1 MYYCRTEKHFFV
13 NLKTG
18 ELDMKT
24 FPTAVLV
31 LNLLLSGL
39 IFTAGCQQQAS
50 DCTSENKLLRQT
62 IEEQKKKMEEQEAEI
77 ERLEQVEQ
85 NYALVVIKIVSE
97 MDNAKE
103 ELAEAKK
110 EIKKLKKTALRQKEN
125 QQVEDDN
132 TSNTPP

>member
-1 MYYCRTEKHFFV
+1 
-13 NLKTG
+13 
-18 ELDMKT
+18 MKT
-24 FPTAVLV
+24 FPTIVLV
-31 LNLLLSGL
+31 LTLLLSGL
-39 IFTAGCQQQAS
+39 IFTPGCQQQAA

-77 ERLEQVEQ
+77 ERLEQVEK
-85 NYALVVIKIVSE
+85 NYAMVVIKIVTE

-110 EIKKLKKTALRQKEN
+110 EIKKLKKAALPQKEN

-132 TSNTPP
+132 KSNTTP